1 MVKRFFLS
9 SLRAMLLFCILVSP
23 AHPAAAPSPVAQ
35 AAPSTPAVPAPVLSA
50 QAVPAPVLSAPT
62 VPAPTPV
69 SAAPLSV
76 VVKSTANRGETNV
89 GDYWIGEDFAAGF
102 QTLGAT
108 TDMDYR
114 GEYHRPHS
122 PEPALNLYMRGYTDF
137 IPPFPSGCNVLYAY
151 YPMAYTVPSAQAS
164 DTADNFS
171 SVSAR
176 NAAPIKAAA
185 AGRHPLSKSALN
197 RRPPQPQNANL
208 DDDWQNFDVIAVAS
222 LMEMSAVILPEGIT
236 MEGPS
241 LEKAREEGVAVLQS
255 KKSAYAL
262 CALMEKGGLPA
273 DTDA

>member
-89 GDYWIGEDFAAGF
+89 GAYWIGEDFAAGF

-122 PEPALNLYMRGYTDF
+122 PEPALNLYMRGY
-137 IPPFPSGCNVLYAY
+137 PAVPVRLQRAVRVLPDGLYC
-151 YPMAYTVPSAQAS
+151 
-164 DTADNFS
+164 
-171 SVSAR
+171 
-176 NAAPIKAAA
+176 
-185 AGRHPLSKSALN
+185 PLCPGIRY
-197 RRPPQPQNANL
+197 RRQFLLRFCP
-208 DDDWQNFDVIAVAS
+208 
-222 LMEMSAVILPEGIT
+222 
-236 MEGPS
+236 
-241 LEKAREEGVAVLQS
+241 
-255 KKSAYAL
+255 
-262 CALMEKGGLPA
+262 
-273 DTDA
+273 